1 MDRRLVLVIG
11 WLVGCGA
18 PAAIDDAARFDGGRA
33 DDAETRDASSVDAD
47 HDAGTEDTGG
57 TDAAVGPLADAT
69 TTDVGTT
76 DAGVGRSALGD
87 VVGRAL
93 FEEMFPHRGDA
104 PCPGAFFT
112 YDALIAA
119 AARFP
124 AFGATGT
131 LDERR
136 REVAAFFANASH
148 ETTGGW
154 PTAPDGPQAW
164 GLCFIEE
171 VGCAGGAC
179 TGYCDASSTTYPCA
193 PGQTYHGRGPLQ
205 LSWNYNY
212 GQCGDALGRDLLAD
226 PSSITR
232 DPEVA
237 FLTALWF
244 WMTPQAPKPSCHDV
258 MTGGFTP
265 SAADLAAGRAPGLGL
280 TIDIINGG
288 LECDRP
294 TDGRVEDRVA
304 FHRRYAGLL
313 GVDPGPALYCDTMAA
328 Y

>member
-1 MDRRLVLVIG
+1 MRRLVAPPALA
-11 WLVGCGA
+11 LALASLGCGA
-18 PAAIDDAARFDGGRA
+18 PIASDAGSGDDGGP
-33 DDAETRDASSVDAD
+33 TRDAYGLDAPIPDGGVASDAADVDA
-47 HDAGTEDTGG
+47 TG
-57 TDAAVGPLADAT
+57 TDAASSEDAT
-69 TTDVGTT
+69 SS
-76 DAGVGRSALGD
+76 DAGASPSALSD
-87 VVGRAL
+87 ILSRDL
-93 FEEMFPHRGDA
+93 FEAMFPHRGDA

-112 YDALIAA
+112 YDALLAA

-124 AFGATGT
+124 AFASTGSP
-131 LDERR
+131 DQRR
-136 REVAAFFANASH
+136 LEVAAFFANASH

-179 TGYCDASSTTYPCA
+179 TGYCDGSSTAYPCA

-212 GQCGDALGRDLLAD
+212 GQCGDALGEGLLAD
-226 PSSITR
+226 PGLVTR
-232 DPEVA
+232 DPEIA

-244 WMTPQAPKPSCHDV
+244 WMTPQSPKPSCHDV
-258 MTGGFTP
+258 MTGGFAP
-265 SAADLAAGRAPGLGL
+265 SAADLAAGREAGLGL

-294 TDGRVEDRVA
+294 TDARVEDRVA
-304 FHRRYAGLL
+304 FHRRYAALL
-313 GVDPGPALYCDTMAA
+313 GVDPGPALYCDTMRA

>member
-1 MDRRLVLVIG
+1 MD
-11 WLVGCGA
+11 A
-18 PAAIDDAARFDGGRA
+18 GGR
-33 DDAETRDASSVDAD
+33 DDASSLGDAALDSGIVPVDGGVSEGVDARTSEAGS
-47 HDAGTEDTGG
+47 DAGTSEGS
-57 TDAAVGPLADAT
+57 
-69 TTDVGTT
+69 
-76 DAGVGRSALGD
+76 DAGVSELGD
-87 VVGRAL
+87 ILSRAM
-93 FEEMFPHRGDA
+93 FEEMFPHRGSS

-112 YDALIAA
+112 YDALLAA

-124 AFGATGT
+124 AFASTGT
-131 LDERR
+131 ADERR
-136 REVAAFFANASH
+136 REVSAFLANASH

-171 VGCAGGAC
+171 VGCAGGGC
-179 TGYCDASSTTYPCA
+179 TGYCDASSAAYPCA
-193 PGQTYHGRGPLQ
+193 TGQTYHGRGPMQ

-212 GQCGDALGRDLLAD
+212 GQCGDALGRDLLSD
-226 PSSITR
+226 PSAVTR
-232 DPEVA
+232 DPELA
-237 FLTALWF
+237 FMTALWF

-265 SAADLAAGRAPGLGL
+265 SASDVAAGRVAGLGL

-304 FHRRYAGLL
+304 FHRRYSALL
-313 GVDPGPALYCDTMAA
+313 GVDPGPALYCDTMEA

>member
-1 MDRRLVLVIG
+1 LSRALLVCF
-11 WLVGCGA
+11 LVGCGA
-18 PAAIDDAARFDGGRA
+18 APIDDAGPRA
-33 DDAETRDASSVDAD
+33 DAGSRDADVPQSDAGVNVDASPD
-47 HDAGTEDTGG
+47 DASALDASAIDGAFTDAAASDAGTSGLSDILTRE
-57 TDAAVGPLADAT
+57 
-69 TTDVGTT
+69 
-76 DAGVGRSALGD
+76 
-87 VVGRAL
+87 L
-93 FEEMFPHRGDA
+93 FEEMFPHRGDS

-119 AARFP
+119 AAHFP
-124 AFGATGT
+124 AFASAGSA
-131 LDERR
+131 DERR
-136 REVAAFFANASH
+136 REVSAFFANASH

-154 PTAPDGPQAW
+154 PTAPDGPSAW

-179 TGYCDASSTTYPCA
+179 TGYCDASSTAYPCA

-212 GQCGDALGRDLLAD
+212 GQCGDALGLDLLAD
-226 PSSITR
+226 PGLVTR
-232 DPEVA
+232 DAEVA
-237 FLTALWF
+237 FRTALWF

-258 MTGGFTP
+258 MTGAFTP
-265 SAADLAAGRAPGLGL
+265 SAADLAAGRVAGFGL
-280 TIDIINGG
+280 TVDIINGG
-288 LECDRP
+288 LECGRA

-304 FHRRYAGLL
+304 FHRRYSALL